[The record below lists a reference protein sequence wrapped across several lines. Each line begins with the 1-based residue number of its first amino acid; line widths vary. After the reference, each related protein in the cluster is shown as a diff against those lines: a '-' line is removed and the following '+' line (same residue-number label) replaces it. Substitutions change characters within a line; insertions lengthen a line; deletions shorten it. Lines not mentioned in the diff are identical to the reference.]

1 MKTEMLNS
9 VKRILVAYTLR
20 NPVIGY
26 CQGMNFILGKIIF
39 QLPEEESFWVFAM
52 LLERI
57 LPVDYYSHLVGVQS
71 DCHYL
76 GEDLIRILLPDV
88 YRKLNKFNQS
98 ATFFAFNWFVCL
110 FQDKLSDRVSSYP
123 FHKHFI
129 LYSYHWQS

>member
-88 YRKLNKFNQS
+88 YRKLKKFNQS

-110 FQDKLSDRVSSYP
+110 FQDKLSDRVRSYP